1 MNNQQNASVRS
12 ASSRLVVIVPQ
23 FSHWHGAR
31 VMKAEDY
38 HCAADELPPE
48 RAVKDLGRKYLI
60 NPDTLRMFVTLRKQV
75 FNTLAG
81 AGVRF
86 LSGYAVPEDE
96 APAVMAELDDCCE
109 RFERAK
115 QQFLARY
122 GENVEKWAADNPSFA
137 AEIRA
142 GKLSDQE
149 VAGRFQ
155 SGYSAVKLAPL
166 PGKEADL
173 EKSVGS
179 LMDPLLEEAA
189 KAAKDAY
196 KAFVEGHSDC
206 SLYLK
211 RRLVRIVDKLRSLSF
226 VLHDDAR
233 LDQADAASTYGLV
246 DGMPAMDLQAYRTA
260 MGALHEAICRCHHA
274 LPGTQGFLQ
283 QSMQCASRYDQALDV
298 HTQRQA
304 INGWLHW
311 QWAALAAFRCDPLLH
326 GTQDAGH
333 RAVCVAYG
341 LEDSPAGLR
350 VLDALSW
357 QRRSAP

>member
-1 MNNQQNASVRS
+1 MFTPARSTVPHCAIGAWAPGPATGTGAAGVAPMPPRMPAPASVANAAAARYLAQGGQPAPTLPTLHQTLS
-12 ASSRLVVIVPQ
+12 LHMQRHGAPETISFCLARGSRLA
-23 FSHWHGAR
+23 SA
-31 VMKAEDY
+31 
-38 HCAADELPPE
+38 E
-48 RAVKDLGRKYLI
+48 RAV
-60 NPDTLRMFVTLRKQV
+60 M
-75 FNTLAG
+75 
-81 AGVRF
+81 
-86 LSGYAVPEDE
+86 
-96 APAVMAELDDCCE
+96 
-109 RFERAK
+109 
-115 QQFLARY
+115 
-122 GENVEKWAADNPSFA
+122 
-137 AEIRA
+137 
-142 GKLSDQE
+142 
-149 VAGRFQ
+149 
-155 SGYSAVKLAPL
+155 
-166 PGKEADL
+166 
-173 EKSVGS
+173 
-179 LMDPLLEEAA
+179 
-189 KAAKDAY
+189 
-196 KAFVEGHSDC
+196 
-206 SLYLK
+206 
-211 RRLVRIVDKLRSLSF
+211 LRSLSF

-246 DGMPAMDLQAYRTA
+246 DGLPAIDLQAYRTA
-260 MGALHEAICRCHHA
+260 MGALHEAICQCHHA